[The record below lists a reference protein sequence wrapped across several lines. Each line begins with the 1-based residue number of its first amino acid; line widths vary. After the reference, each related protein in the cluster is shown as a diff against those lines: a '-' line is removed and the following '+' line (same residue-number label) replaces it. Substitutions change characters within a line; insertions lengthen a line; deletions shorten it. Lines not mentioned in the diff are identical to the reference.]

1 MVQQILA
8 DQIKAA
14 PAGPKQYR
22 RDAAHPATRRRRCW
36 KTTLFGTGMNG
47 QRANDNIQLSAED
60 QFETMVPPSEDGAR
74 MSNTERNA
82 IAEADEWLKH
92 NQPIPHEKVLTELG
106 LTMDDWE
113 KMAEGVV

>member
-14 PAGPKQYR
+14 PAGPKQYG
-22 RDAAHPATRRRRCW
+22 RDAAHPATQRRRCW
-36 KTTLFGTGMNG
+36 KTTPFGTGMNG

-60 QFETMVPPSEDGAR
+60 QFETMFPPGEDGDR

-113 KMAEGVV
+113 KMAEYVG

>member
-1 MVQQILA
+1 
-8 DQIKAA
+8 
-14 PAGPKQYR
+14 
-22 RDAAHPATRRRRCW
+22 
-36 KTTLFGTGMNG
+36 MNG

-60 QFETMVPPSEDGAR
+60 QFETMFPPGEDGDR

-106 LTMDDWE
+106 LTMNDWG
-113 KMAEGVV
+113 KMSGCVV

>member
-1 MVQQILA
+1 
-8 DQIKAA
+8 
-14 PAGPKQYR
+14 
-22 RDAAHPATRRRRCW
+22 
-36 KTTLFGTGMNG
+36 MNG

-60 QFETMVPPSEDGAR
+60 QFKTMVPPGEDGAR

-92 NQPIPHEKVLTELG
+92 NRLIPHEKVLTELG

-113 KMAEGVV
+113 KMAECVV

>member
-1 MVQQILA
+1 
-8 DQIKAA
+8 
-14 PAGPKQYR
+14 
-22 RDAAHPATRRRRCW
+22 
-36 KTTLFGTGMNG
+36 MNG

-82 IAEADEWLKH
+82 IAEADEWLKR

-106 LTMDDWE
+106 LTMDHWG
-113 KMAEGVV
+113 KMAEGIV